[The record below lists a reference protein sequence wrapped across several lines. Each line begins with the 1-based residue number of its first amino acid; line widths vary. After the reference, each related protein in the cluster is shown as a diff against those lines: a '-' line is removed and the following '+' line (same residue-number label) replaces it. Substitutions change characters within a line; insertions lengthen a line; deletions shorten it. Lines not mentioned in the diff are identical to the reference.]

1 MAFDFKKF
9 LGAGASSQATQY
21 KVDVSFPWEL
31 ESKAFCDWFVLVL
44 YRKILTDCF
53 ARSAGIPD
61 DKKDL
66 FWDSVV
72 STEAARGLISIV
84 AEAMGDEKKGVYLVY
99 RNGTVREAD
108 TPEERAA
115 IDADKTGAN
124 GICLNFIHFYQ
135 SSVLKELG
143 RLLFCLLKN
152 ANMGLHLS
160 QSVLIKISGLR
171 ENVANL
177 NAENAIKQAG
187 DIAAAL
193 KENGKGA
200 LLDAAD
206 AVELPPYDAEPM
218 EKSLEVLFGLVSMV
232 TGLPQSYVNGLIYSG
247 LSNSGE
253 ADELAVERGLAF
265 YFHSVFCPV
274 VFKLL
279 NVRPAFKTSEWR
291 KFAEIA
297 NLFPVLDGSDSIPE
311 EFKERLL
318 TELRG

>member
-1 MAFDFKKF
+1 MAFDFKNLF
-9 LGAGASSQATQY
+9 GGATQATEY
-21 KVDVSFPWEL
+21 KVEVSFPWEL
-31 ESKAFCDWFVLVL
+31 ESKNFCNWFVLVL

-53 ARSAGIPD
+53 ARSSNIPE
-61 DKKDL
+61 DKKGL

-72 STEAARGLISIV
+72 STEASRGLISIV
-84 AEAMGDEKKGVYLVY
+84 SEAMADKKNGVYLVY
-99 RNGTVREAD
+99 KNGTVREAD
-108 TPEERAA
+108 TPEERKA
-115 IDADKTGAN
+115 IEDDKTGAS
-124 GICLNFIHFYQ
+124 GICLNFANFYQ

-160 QSVLIKISGLR
+160 QSVLLKISNLR
-171 ENVANL
+171 QSVADL
-177 NAENAIKQAG
+177 NAEHAIKQAR
-187 DIAAAL
+187 DIASAL

-232 TGLPQSYVNGLIYSG
+232 TGLPQSYVNGLIYAG

-253 ADELAVERGLAF
+253 ADELAVERGLAY

-274 VFKLL
+274 VKKLL
-279 NVRPAFKTSEWR
+279 HVTPVFKTSEWR
-291 KFAEIA
+291 KFSEIA
-297 NLFPVLDGSDSIPE
+297 NLLPVLDACGSIPE
-311 EFKERLL
+311 EFRKRLIA
-318 TELRG
+318 ELRG